1 MSAGPFIIA
10 ALVLAAFAAGAGL
23 GWIFYAGLYRTVREL
38 GRARHPGLLLGGS
51 LLLRMAVL
59 LGGFWALLI
68 AGKQWTGNGWMA
80 LIPGLL
86 GVIAMR
92 TLLLR
97 RYGGPGNGSAN
108 EQAADAAKRHK
119 R

>member
-1 MSAGPFIIA
+1 
-10 ALVLAAFAAGAGL
+10 
-23 GWIFYAGLYRTVREL
+23 
-38 GRARHPGLLLGGS
+38 
-51 LLLRMAVL
+51 
-59 LGGFWALLI
+59 
-68 AGKQWTGNGWMA
+68 MA
-80 LIPGLL
+80 LIPGLI